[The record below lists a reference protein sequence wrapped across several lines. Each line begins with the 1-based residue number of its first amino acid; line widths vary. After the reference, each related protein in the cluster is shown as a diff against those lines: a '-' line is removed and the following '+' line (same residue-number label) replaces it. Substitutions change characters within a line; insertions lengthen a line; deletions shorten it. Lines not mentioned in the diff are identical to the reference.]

1 MGMPNL
7 TSSQRIDLARGY
19 PLALTS
25 AAILATTAIFIRHL
39 TLTYQIPALVL
50 ATWRDAFV
58 ALTLFLVLGV
68 LRPPLLRAGRQHIR
82 YLAAYGLVL
91 AVFNSLWTQSVVLNG
106 AAVSTVLAY
115 CSAGFT
121 ALLGRWLLKER
132 LDAIKLLAV
141 AFSLAGSVLV
151 ANALDPLAWSSNAVG
166 ILIGILSGLCY
177 AFYSLM
183 GRSAAQR
190 GLNAWTTILYTFG
203 FAAVFLVFFNL
214 FPGGIFPGSASHPA
228 DFFWLDQAWE
238 GWLILFVL
246 AAGPTVLGFG
256 LYNLS
261 MTYLPSSVANI
272 ILTLEPV
279 FTTILAYFLFG
290 EILSSLQIFGG
301 TLILTGVLLLRFH
314 ESRFASNPVLV
325 GRSQ

>member
-1 MGMPNL
+1 MPNPAN
-7 TSSQRIDLARGY
+7 SAHIDLARGY

-68 LRPPLLRAGRQHIR
+68 LRPAWLRVGRQHLR
-82 YLAAYGLVL
+82 YLVAYGLVL

-141 AFSLAGSVLV
+141 IFSLAGSVLV
-151 ANALDPLAWSSNAVG
+151 ANALDPLAWSANTVG

-190 GLNAWTTILYTFG
+190 GLNTWTTILYTFG
-203 FAAVFLVFFNL
+203 FAAVFLLSFNL
-214 FPGGIFPGSASHPA
+214 FPGGIFPGSATRPT
-228 DFFWLDQAWE
+228 DLFWLGQAWQ
-238 GWLILFVL
+238 GWFILVLL

-290 EILSSLQIFGG
+290 EVLSGLQIFGG
-301 TLILTGVLLLRFH
+301 TLILSGVILLRLN
-314 ESRFASNPVLV
+314 ESLV
-325 GRSQ
+325 KQQTALTEAGS

>member
-1 MGMPNL
+1 MSFSK
-7 TSSQRIDLARGY
+7 TSHRIDLARGY

-58 ALTLFLVLGV
+58 AFTLLLVLGL
-68 LRPPLLRAGRQHIR
+68 LRPSLLKAGRQHMR
-82 YLAAYGLVL
+82 YLMTYGLVL

-141 AFSLAGSVLV
+141 VFSLAGSVLV
-151 ANALDPLAWSSNAVG
+151 ANALDPLAWSSNTVG
-166 ILIGILSGLCY
+166 IMIGILSGLCY

-203 FAAVFLVFFNL
+203 CAAVFLVIFNL
-214 FPGGIFPGSASHPA
+214 FPGGIFPGGASRAA
-228 DFFWLDQAWE
+228 DFFWLGQAWE

-246 AAGPTVLGFG
+246 AAVPTVLGFG

-301 TLILTGVLLLRFH
+301 LLIMAGVIFLRLH
-314 ESRFASNPVLV
+314 ESRTVPRQVLIEQ
-325 GRSQ
+325 SQ

>member
-1 MGMPNL
+1 MSFPTN
-7 TSSQRIDLARGY
+7 SHRIDLARGY
-19 PLALTS
+19 PIALTS

-58 ALTLFLVLGV
+58 AVTLVLVLGV
-68 LRPPLLRAGRQHIR
+68 LRPALLKVGRHHLR
-82 YLAAYGLVL
+82 YLITYGLVL

-121 ALLGRWLLKER
+121 ALLGRWFLKER

-141 AFSLAGSVLV
+141 VFSLAGSVLV
-151 ANALDPLAWSSNAVG
+151 ANALDPLAWSSNTVG

-214 FPGGIFPGSASHPA
+214 FPGGIFPGGASQPA
-228 DFFWLDQAWE
+228 DFFWLGQAWE

-290 EILSSLQIFGG
+290 EILSGLQIFGG
-301 TLILTGVLLLRFH
+301 LLIMTGVIFLRLH
-314 ESRFASNPVLV
+314 ESRAELGPVLIGQV
-325 GRSQ
+325 Q

>member
-1 MGMPNL
+1 MPNP
-7 TSSQRIDLARGY
+7 TPSAHIDLARGY

-25 AAILATTAIFIRHL
+25 AAFLATTAIFIRHL
-39 TLTYQIPALVL
+39 TLTYQLPALVL

-58 ALTLFLVLGV
+58 ALTLVLALGI
-68 LRPPLLRAGRQHIR
+68 LRPAWLSVGRQHLR
-82 YLAAYGLVL
+82 YLVAYGLVL
-91 AVFNSLWTQSVVLNG
+91 AVFNSLWTHSVVLNG

-115 CSAGFT
+115 SSAGFT

-141 AFSLAGSVLV
+141 TFSLAGSVLV
-151 ANALDPLAWSSNAVG
+151 ANALDPQAWSANTAG
-166 ILIGILSGLCY
+166 ILVGILSGLCY

-203 FAAVFLVFFNL
+203 FAAIFLFCFNL
-214 FPGGIFPGSASHPA
+214 IPGGTFSGSAARLA
-228 DFFWLDQAWE
+228 DFFWLGQAWL
-238 GWLILFVL
+238 GWLILFLL

-261 MTYLPSSVANI
+261 LAYLPSSVANI
-272 ILTLEPV
+272 ILTLELV
-279 FTTILAYFLFG
+279 FTSVLAYFLFG
-290 EILSSLQIFGG
+290 EVLGAWQILGG
-301 TLILTGVLLLRFH
+301 ILILGGVVVLRLT
-314 ESRFASNPVLV
+314 E
-325 GRSQ
+325 GRAAPGQTLAEPGQ

>member
-1 MGMPNL
+1 MSFP
-7 TSSQRIDLARGY
+7 TTFHRIDLARGY

-58 ALTLFLVLGV
+58 AFTLVLVLGL
-68 LRPPLLRAGRQHIR
+68 LRPALLKVGRHHLR
-82 YLAAYGLVL
+82 YLITYGLVL
-91 AVFNSLWTQSVVLNG
+91 AIFNSLWTQSVVLNG

-121 ALLGRWLLKER
+121 ALLGRWLLNER

-141 AFSLAGSVLV
+141 VFSLAGSVLV
-151 ANALDPLAWSSNAVG
+151 ANALDPLAWSSNTVG

-203 FAAVFLVFFNL
+203 FAAVFLVLFNL
-214 FPGGIFPGSASHPA
+214 FPGGIFPGGASHPA
-228 DFFWLDQAWE
+228 DFFWLGQAWE

-279 FTTILAYFLFG
+279 FTTLLAYFLFG
-290 EILSSLQIFGG
+290 EILSGLQIFGG
-301 TLILTGVLLLRFH
+301 LLIMTGVIFLRLH
-314 ESRFASNPVLV
+314 ESRAELGPVLIEQ
-325 GRSQ
+325 SQ